1 MRARALAALHRVER
15 DGGVH
20 AKRER
25 LIKVGAVHDA
35 KVKAMRHALKQLAK
49 RALRRVCGHA
59 ERAGEVVAG
68 PQRDDAQPRATRLP
82 YLHEAVHNL
91 MNHTVAT
98 KREHRVKAGG
108 RARHLRGDAR
118 TGREAHVK
126 AIRRRPVGGK
136 RATHELGSLG
146 ARAALRGGVGD
157 DERMSKV
164 KRHATSLPRRP

>member
-1 MRARALAALHRVER
+1 MPSVRAKSLPDPNGMMPSRGRRASP
-15 DGGVH
+15 
-20 AKRER
+20 
-25 LIKVGAVHDA
+25 I
-35 KVKAMRHALKQLAK
+35 
-49 RALRRVCGHA
+49 
-59 ERAGEVVAG
+59 
-68 PQRDDAQPRATRLP
+68 
-82 YLHEAVHNL
+82 LHEAVHDL
-91 MNHTVAT
+91 MNHTIAT

-126 AIRRRPVGGK
+126 TIRRRPVGGK

-164 KRHATSLPRRP
+164 KRHAASLPRRP